1 MTRLR
6 NSLFLKIY
14 LTVLASLAV
23 VAIAGALLVRL
34 GEDARDTSW
43 NDRRDA
49 FLAAMLPADA
59 HPREHRVVLERLAEA
74 FDADITLYGRRGR
87 PIAAAGRPIP
97 PDRAA
102 QALEGPMH
110 DGAHMLATRLPN
122 GLAVAARLRA
132 PLFPYGRSPL
142 VSLALIAAVI
152 GVAAYPVVRQLTRRL
167 ETLRQKVETWGSGA
181 LMERV
186 PVNGGDEVAAVATSF
201 NQAADRIERLLAAHR
216 ALLANASHELRSPLA
231 RLRMAIDLYERSPNE
246 PVKEEIVHSLS
257 ELDAL
262 VEEILLASRLDH
274 IDNLD
279 RLETVDMLALTAE
292 EGARCDVSV
301 SGDPADVKGD
311 PRLLTRLVRNLM
323 LNALKHGRKPVTARI
338 TRRNGE
344 VELRVRDA
352 GDGLSEAEAER
363 VFEPFYRPR
372 GYAESGGGWGLGLAL
387 VRQIAE
393 RHGGSA
399 RYERPEGGGACF
411 VVTLPLAEA
420 ERPTGRAPA

>member
-1 MTRLR
+1 MTRLN

-23 VAIAGALLVRL
+23 VAVAGAILVRL
-34 GEDARDTSW
+34 GDDARDTSW
-43 NDRRDA
+43 NGRRDA

-74 FDADITLYGRRGR
+74 FDADITLYGRGGRPVASAGR
-87 PIAAAGRPIP
+87 PIA

-102 QALEGPMH
+102 DALRRPMH
-110 DGAHMLATRLPN
+110 GGAHMFATRLPN
-122 GLAVAARLRA
+122 GLVVAARLDA
-132 PLFPYGRSPL
+132 PLLAGARSPL
-142 VSLALIAAVI
+142 LSLALIAAVI

-186 PVNGGDEVAAVATSF
+186 PVKGHDEVAAVATSF

-231 RLRMAIDLYERSPNE
+231 RLRMAIDLYERAPGES
-246 PVKEEIVHSLS
+246 VKEEIVHSLS

-274 IDNLD
+274 IDSLD
-279 RLETVDMLALTAE
+279 RLEAVDMLALTAE
-292 EGARCDVSV
+292 EGARSGVSV

-323 LNALKHGRKPVTARI
+323 LNALKHGRPPVTASIARHD
-338 TRRNGE
+338 GE
-344 VELRVRDA
+344 AELRVSDA
-352 GDGLSEAEAER
+352 GDGLSETEAAR

-399 RYERPEGGGACF
+399 RYEKPEGGGACF
-411 VVTLPLAEA
+411 IVRLPLAEA
-420 ERPTGRAPA
+420 EKPTGRAPA